1 MSNFGKFVVRHL
13 EVAVTGN
20 QILHGVNLEV
30 GPGEIHAIMGPNG
43 SGKSTLAK
51 ALMGHEDYAILRGQV
66 LWKGENL
73 LDLEVQERAQRGVF
87 MAFQYPME
95 VPGVRLPDFLRTA
108 YNAVH
113 KARGE
118 PELDVI
124 KFQNLLKKK
133 MKVLDWNMTY
143 AQRYLNEGFSGGE
156 KKRNE
161 ILQMLLLE
169 PHLAILDET
178 DSGLDVD
185 ALKIVSQG
193 VNTMKKEHPEFS
205 ALVITHY
212 QRILNYIRPDF
223 VHIIMRGRIV
233 KSGGPDLALR
243 VEQEGY
249 DGIRAEMGLA
259 KEEAEE
265 KPEPLAV

>member
-1 MSNFGKFVVRHL
+1 MSNFGKFVIHHL
-13 EVAVTGN
+13 EVAVAGN

-30 GPGEIHAIMGPNG
+30 GPGEIHALMGPNG

-51 ALMGHEDYAILRGQV
+51 ALMGHPDYQVMRGEV

-73 LDLEVQERAQRGVF
+73 LAIDVEQRAHRGIF

-95 VPGVRLPDFLRTA
+95 VPGVKLPEFLRMA
-108 YNAVH
+108 YNSTR
-113 KARGE
+113 KSRGE

-133 MKVLDWNMTY
+133 MKVLEWNMTY
-143 AQRYLNEGFSGGE
+143 ALRYLNEGFSGGE

-161 ILQMLLLE
+161 ILQMLMIE
-169 PHLAILDET
+169 PQLAMLDEP

-185 ALKIVSQG
+185 ALRIVAQG
-193 VNTMKKEHPEFS
+193 VNVMKKERPDFS

-212 QRILNYIRPDF
+212 QRILNYIKPDF
-223 VHIIMRGRIV
+223 VHIMMLGRIV

-249 DGIRAEMGLA
+249 DRIR
-259 KEEAEE
+259 EELGFPRESGE
-265 KPEPLAV
+265 KPEPVAV